1 MVCRVIFR
9 QYVSDEVLVSV
20 TINTR
25 AGVPGADLRKKLT
38 RLADYSTT
46 PGADPENELACI

>member
-1 MVCRVIFR
+1 MVRRVIFR

-38 RLADYSTT
+38 RLADFSTT